1 MYKHYTYYIS
11 HCTDKNY
18 EGNSSSV
25 VSTNNQACLSE
36 LTMNCELRTR
46 TLSLVVVTSGHRN
59 ALTTLIT
66 GFLQDLLGE
75 ASLFSH
81 N

>member
-1 MYKHYTYYIS
+1 
-11 HCTDKNY
+11 
-18 EGNSSSV
+18 
-25 VSTNNQACLSE
+25 
-36 LTMNCELRTR
+36 MNCELRTR